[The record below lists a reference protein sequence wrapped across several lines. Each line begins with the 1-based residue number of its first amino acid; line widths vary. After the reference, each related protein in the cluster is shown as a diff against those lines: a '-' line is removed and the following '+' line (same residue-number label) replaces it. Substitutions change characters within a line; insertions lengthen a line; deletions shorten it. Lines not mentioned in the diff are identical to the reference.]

1 MLACL
6 ATCVDNAAMPN
17 IANALKAEI
26 ARVARKEIRAEVAA
40 LKKASSQ
47 HRSLIA
53 SMRREIES
61 LRRELKGARR
71 SQNAEPKNDSFDQ
84 ARRFRASGFA
94 SHRQRLGLSAADMG
108 KLLGVTGQS
117 VYKWESG
124 ETRPRRAQLE
134 AIAVVRK
141 MGRREALA
149 KLAA

>member
-1 MLACL
+1 
-6 ATCVDNAAMPN
+6 MPN

-53 SMRREIES
+53 SLRREIEG
-61 LRRELKGARR
+61 LQRELKSGRR
-71 SQNAEPKNDSFDQ
+71 SQRAEPQNEDSDQ
-84 ARRFRASGFA
+84 ALRFRASGFA
-94 SHRQRLGLSAADMG
+94 SHRKRLGLSAADMA

-124 ETRPRRAQLE
+124 EAKPRRAQLE

-141 MGRREALA
+141 MGKREALA

>member
-1 MLACL
+1 
-6 ATCVDNAAMPN
+6 MPN
-17 IANALKAEI
+17 IANARKAEI
-26 ARVARKEIRAEVAA
+26 ARVACKEIRAEVAA
-40 LKKASSQ
+40 LKKASTQ

-61 LRRELKGARR
+61 LQRELKSARR
-71 SQNAEPKNDSFDQ
+71 SQKAEPKNENADQ
-84 ARRFRASGFA
+84 VLRFRASGFA
-94 SHRQRLGLSAADMG
+94 SHRKRLGLSAADMG

-117 VYKWESG
+117 IYKWEAG
-124 ETRPRRAQLE
+124 EARPRRAQLE

>member
-1 MLACL
+1 
-6 ATCVDNAAMPN
+6 MPN

-47 HRSLIA
+47 HRSLIT

-61 LRRELKGARR
+61 LRRELKSARR
-71 SQNAEPKNDSFDQ
+71 SQKAEPQNDSADQ
-84 ARRFRASGFA
+84 ALRFRASGFA
-94 SHRQRLGLSAADMG
+94 SHRKRLGLSAADMA

-124 ETRPRRAQLE
+124 EARPRRAQLE
-134 AIAVVRK
+134 AIAIVRK